1 MRVGSSRAEVEVM
14 AMVQEEEDAYQSMVR
29 DLAEFVVGEFTL
41 NPAQERVVWLL
52 ASRLCL
58 SRRAGGEGVV
68 IVDGVF
74 GSGKAQLLAAL
85 LRFLN
90 LVSRSVAMGAVARGG
105 GAFEEAEGGYEDGE
119 DNVGVDAEVDEDDL
133 GDVPSGVPRGI
144 RSLVMSSTEG
154 GVDRVVAALA
164 AVGEGMVAR
173 VGMDVSEA
181 HLPFMVQSLTS
192 GIDHGLAARLEVRL
206 RNAVR
211 LGRSYDAERL
221 QLALRQVRE
230 GKVLARSRQ
239 LWRHGTVAIAT
250 SLAGLTLPILRSS
263 SPPKGR
269 RLAGIRAIRRITSRG
284 GGAGRG
290 GRGGQGGRG
299 ERAGGGVEVDVV
311 LVHDAHVISEAGCVL
326 AVAALRPS
334 LLVLSG
340 DSRRPLAPNP
350 GQVSQKYH

>member
-1 MRVGSSRAEVEVM
+1 
-14 AMVQEEEDAYQSMVR
+14 
-29 DLAEFVVGEFTL
+29 VV
-41 NPAQERVVWLL
+41 
-52 ASRLCL
+52 
-58 SRRAGGEGVV
+58 
-68 IVDGVF
+68 VDGVF

-90 LVSRSVAMGAVARGG
+90 LVSRSVAMGAMARGG
-105 GAFEEAEGGYEDGE
+105 GAFEEAEGGEEDGE
-119 DNVGVDAEVDEDDL
+119 DNVGVEAEADADDI
-133 GDVPSGVPRGI
+133 GGVASGVPRGI

-192 GIDHGLAARLEVRL
+192 GIDHELAARLEIRL

-211 LGRSYDAERL
+211 LGRSCDAERL

-239 LWRHGTVAIAT
+239 LWRHHTVAIAT
-250 SLAGLTLPILRSS
+250 TLAGLTLPILRAS

-269 RLAGIRAIRRITSRG
+269 RLAGIRAIRRLTSRG
-284 GGAGRG
+284 WGAGGG
-290 GRGGQGGRG
+290 GRGGHGRREKQGGGWRG
-299 ERAGGGVEVDVV
+299 LEVDVV

-326 AVAALRPS
+326 PVAALRPS